1 MDRPLLNL
9 LILLRHSFKVCYF
22 SIFSVVAGGIE
33 ERFPGGT
40 VLSSV
45 EVTDKYYYL
54 FWATAEKLT
63 FSCC

>member
-1 MDRPLLNL
+1 MDIPFLNL
-9 LILLRHSFKVCYF
+9 LFPMRHSCKVCYF
-22 SIFSVVAGGIE
+22 SIFSVVAGGIA

-54 FWATAEKLT
+54 FWATAGKLT
-63 FSCC
+63 FACC